1 MNAPPRISGRS
12 VAAGRHVLGAAALG
26 ALFVVIALGLTASAA
41 AGPGPDVRSSARD
54 VPPLV
59 LDEQPEPLQ
68 PRRPRTE
75 QDRDR
80 LEAVTLF
87 AAGRMREHA
96 GRTEQALRDYQR
108 ALRRDPEA
116 LDVARAIVP
125 LAYDLKRNAVAV
137 RYALKVVEL
146 EDADPM
152 LLRQL
157 GVYLTREGDFSRAVE
172 LYKRAADAQG
182 GTDRTAADVLLRME
196 MGRLYHLTEDYQ
208 NAADSF
214 DHVLAALE
222 NPKQFGI
229 DEKLEEILLGE
240 AGPTYNLMGEC
251 FLEAGRLDRA
261 EKAFRQAHQAAA
273 NQGVLDFHLAQVLAA
288 RGRPKQALAKLD
300 ACFRQ
305 KVDSEDTAPYE
316 LLARLLEDL
325 GRPGDLIPR
334 LEELQTDDPG
344 NVPLGYFLADQYRA
358 AGQSE
363 KAELLYLALLK
374 KKATTSGYR
383 GLAEIH
389 RKSGLRLRLLEILGE
404 AVALTDTLETFGPE
418 ADAILG
424 DADLVD
430 SLLETARKTAR
441 DEPDK
446 LTFGMRYAAAL
457 LALQTK
463 RFGAA
468 EEMLDLAIKAR
479 PDEAAEL
486 LLVWGVELLLSERF
500 EEAVRVFQRGIDEK
514 VLPEDNPAFYYYMA
528 GALALDEKI
537 DEALGAARKAAE
549 RKPDS
554 ARYQSRVAWVLYI
567 GERYDAAS
575 KAYEELLDKFDKDH
589 DSTETREVLRDAR
602 LSLSNLCVIR
612 GDLDMAQEWLEQV
625 LDEFPDDAG
634 ASNDLGYLWADENKH
649 LHLAVAMIEWAVAAE
664 PENAA
669 YRDSLGWVYY
679 RLGRISQ
686 AVIELEKAAAGD
698 NEPDGVI
705 LDHLGD
711 AYLAAGQAEKAQ
723 AAWRRAVEAFKKQ
736 KEDAKAQAVEKK
748 IAGQK

>member
-1 MNAPPRISGRS
+1 LLGTLL
-12 VAAGRHVLGAAALG
+12 AA
-26 ALFVVIALGLTASAA
+26 IALGPAA
-41 AGPGPDVRSSARD
+41 PAPAGPGPDAGSSARH

-59 LDEQPEPLQ
+59 LDEQPEPFQ
-68 PRRPRTE
+68 PRQPRTE

-87 AAGRMREHA
+87 AAGRMLEHA
-96 GRTEQALRDYQR
+96 GREEEALRHYQR

-157 GVYLTREGDFSRAVE
+157 GVYLTRQGDFSRAVE
-172 LYKRAADAQG
+172 LYKRAAAQG

-222 NPKQFGI
+222 KPKRFGI

-240 AGPTYNLMGEC
+240 PGPTYNLMGEC

-261 EKAFRQAHQAAA
+261 EKAFRRAHQAAP
-273 NQGVLDFHLAQVLAA
+273 NQGVLDFHLAEVLAA
-288 RGRPKQALAKLD
+288 RGQPEQALAKLD
-300 ACFRQ
+300 ACFQQ

-316 LLARLLEDL
+316 LLAKLLEHL
-325 GRPGDLIPR
+325 GRPGELIPR
-334 LEELQTDDPG
+334 LEELQADDPG
-344 NVPLGYFLADQYRA
+344 NVPLGYFLADRYRT

-374 KKATTSGYR
+374 KKATTLGYR
-383 GLAEIH
+383 GLAEIY
-389 RKSGLRLRLLEILGE
+389 RKSGQPMRLLEILGE
-404 AVALTDTLETFGPE
+404 AVALTDTLDTFGPE
-418 ADAILG
+418 AEAILG
-424 DADLVD
+424 DADLVG
-430 SLLETARKTAR
+430 SLLEIARKTAR

-446 LTFGMRYAAAL
+446 LTFGMRYAVAL

-463 RFGAA
+463 RFDAA
-468 EEMLDLAIKAR
+468 EEMFDLAIEAQ

-500 EEAVRVFQRGIDEK
+500 TEAARVFRRGIDEK
-514 VLPEDNPAFYYYMA
+514 VLPEDHPAFYYYLA

-549 RKPDS
+549 LKPES
-554 ARYQSRVAWVLYI
+554 ARYQSRVAWVLYL
-567 GERYDAAS
+567 GDRYDAAS
-575 KAYEELLDKFDKDH
+575 KAYEELVGQFDKDH

-612 GDLDMAQEWLEQV
+612 GDLAAAEEWLEQV
-625 LDEFPDDAG
+625 LDEFPDDPG

-649 LHLAVAMIEWAVAAE
+649 LHLAVAMIERAVAAE

-669 YRDSLGWVYY
+669 YCDSLGWVYY

-686 AVIELEKAAAGD
+686 AVIELEKAAASD
-698 NEPDGVI
+698 DEPDGVI

-711 AYLAAGQAEKAQ
+711 AYLAAGQAEKARE
-723 AAWRRAVEAFKKQ
+723 AWRRAVEAFNKQ